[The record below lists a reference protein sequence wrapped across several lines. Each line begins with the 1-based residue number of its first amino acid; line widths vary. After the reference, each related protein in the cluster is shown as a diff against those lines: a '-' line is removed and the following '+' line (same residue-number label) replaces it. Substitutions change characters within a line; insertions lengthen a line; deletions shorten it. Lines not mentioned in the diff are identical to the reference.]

1 MNLSLSRPTARRLA
15 LLSALALLAG
25 ACAKVPT
32 QSASMQAAP
41 EVSSSAALIQLQAF
55 ETGRAISTLIESAA
69 DSIQAASTDV
79 DVRRNAL
86 LLKISAIPLVQEAAL
101 RIDPVIAAA
110 DLYAFTIQFSDYV
123 EIGAGKTS
131 FGAGQPVAVA
141 AAAAAEQAA
150 LDLVSGNLRSGQ
162 LSANSE
168 AHLRAWAAEHPMQGP
183 ALRRAS
189 FLSSDWKALGLSDNS
204 LAASVGNMERTLV
217 NVTYRLSYLNETLAA
232 QARWNA
238 ELAGGEALRAPAVD
252 SLVGTVSTSLGSVGT
267 FADGFPAF
275 LDGWREALMRDVDR
289 QRVLAFEAVADQRVA
304 LEAALNLEREVLMRQ
319 VREERIAAFLS
330 IDSVTV
336 RTLDR
341 SAAILRRLIF
351 QVALSAA
358 AVVALLLGGGF
369 VLFSRW
375 RAASLQRAPSGAP

>member
-1 MNLSLSRPTARRLA
+1 MNLSLPRPTARRLA
-15 LLSALALLAG
+15 LLSALALQAG

-41 EVSSSAALIQLQAF
+41 EVSSSAALVQLQAF

-110 DLYAFTIQFSDYV
+110 DLYAFTIQFSDYL
-123 EIGAGKTS
+123 ETGAGKTS

-168 AHLRAWAAEHPMQGP
+168 AYLRTWAADHPMQGP

-204 LAASVGNMERTLV
+204 LTASVGNMERTLV
-217 NVTYRLSYLNETLAA
+217 NMTYRLSYLNETLAA

-238 ELAGGEALRAPAVD
+238 ELAGGEALRAPRVD
-252 SLVGTVSTSLGSVGT
+252 SLVGTVGTSLGSVGT
-267 FADGFPAF
+267 FADEFPAF

>member
-1 MNLSLSRPTARRLA
+1 
-15 LLSALALLAG
+15 
-25 ACAKVPT
+25 
-32 QSASMQAAP
+32 MQATP

-55 ETGRAISTLIESAA
+55 ETGRAISTIIESAA
-69 DSIQAASTDV
+69 DSIQAASTDF

-101 RIDPVIAAA
+101 RTDPVIAAA
-110 DLYAFTIQFSDYV
+110 DLYALTIQLSDYLTG
-123 EIGAGKTS
+123 GAGSHS
-131 FGAGQPVAVA
+131 FGTEQPIAVA
-141 AAAAAEQAA
+141 AAASCERAA
-150 LDLVSGNLRSGQ
+150 LAFVQGTLKSGQ
-162 LSANSE
+162 LSARSE
-168 AHLRAWAAEHPMQGP
+168 AFLRTWAAEHPMSGP

-189 FLSSDWKALGLSDNS
+189 ILSSDWKALGITDNS
-204 LAASVGNMERTLV
+204 LTATVGNMDRTLA
-217 NVTYRLSYLNETLAA
+217 NLTYRLSYLNETLAA

-238 ELAGGEALRAPAVD
+238 ELAGGEVLRAPRVD
-252 SLVGTVSTSLGSVGT
+252 SLVGTVGTSLGSVGT
-267 FADGFPAF
+267 FADEFPEF
-275 LDGWREALMRDVDR
+275 LDVWREALMRDVDR
-289 QRVLAFEAVADQRVA
+289 QRILAFEAVGDQRVA

-369 VLFSRW
+369 VLLSRW
-375 RAASLQRAPSGAP
+375 RASAPQRAPS

>member
-1 MNLSLSRPTARRLA
+1 MSFSRSRTRRIA
-15 LLSALALLAG
+15 LLVCLAQGLS

-32 QSASMQAAP
+32 QTASMQAAP

-55 ETGRAISTLIESAA
+55 ETGRAISTTIESAA
-69 DSIQAASTDV
+69 DRIQAASTD
-79 DVRRNAL
+79 DAVRRNAL

-101 RIDPVIAAA
+101 RTDPVIAAA
-110 DLYAFTIQFSDYV
+110 DLYAFTIQLSDYL
-123 EIGAGKTS
+123 EAGAGKTS
-131 FGAGQPVAVA
+131 FGAEQPIALSA
-141 AAAAAEQAA
+141 AADAERAARDVVE
-150 LDLVSGNLRSGQ
+150 GNLRSGQ
-162 LSANSE
+162 LSARSE
-168 AHLRAWAAEHPMQGP
+168 AYIRTWAAAHPMQGP

-189 FLSSDWKALGLSDNS
+189 ILSSDWKALGLSDNS

-238 ELAGGEALRAPAVD
+238 ELAGGEVLRAPAVD

-267 FADGFPAF
+267 FADEFPAF

-289 QRVLAFEAVADQRVA
+289 QRILAFDAVADQRVA

-375 RAASLQRAPSGAP
+375 RAAAPQRAPS

>member
-1 MNLSLSRPTARRLA
+1 MRFSLVRPMPRFRLLLFVAIAEFGLSS
-15 LLSALALLAG
+15 
-25 ACAKVPT
+25 CASVPT
-32 QSASMQAAP
+32 QSASMQATP
-41 EVSSSAALIQLQAF
+41 EVSSSAALVQLQAF
-55 ETGRAISTLIESAA
+55 ETGRAISTIIESAA
-69 DSIQAASTDV
+69 DSIQAASADS
-79 DVRRNAL
+79 DVRQNAL

-110 DLYAFTIQFSDYV
+110 DLYAFSIQFSDYL
-123 EIGAGKTS
+123 ETGAGKTS
-131 FGAGQPVAVA
+131 FGAGQPIAVA
-141 AAAAAEQAA
+141 AAAAVEQAA
-150 LDLVSGNLRSGQ
+150 LALVSGNLRSGQ

-168 AHLRAWAAEHPMQGP
+168 AYLRAWAAQHPMQGP

-189 FLSSDWKALGLSDNS
+189 FLSSDWKALGLSANS
-204 LAASVGNMERTLV
+204 LTASVGNMERTLV
-217 NVTYRLSYLNETLAA
+217 NMTYRLSYLNETLAA
-232 QARWNA
+232 QLRWNA
-238 ELAGGEALRAPAVD
+238 ELAGGEALRAPRVD
-252 SLVGTVSTSLGSVGT
+252 SLVGTVGTSLGSLGT
-267 FADGFPAF
+267 FADEFPGF

-289 QRVLAFEAVADQRVA
+289 QRVLAFEAVGDQRVA

-319 VREERIAAFLS
+319 VREERIAAFVS

-369 VLFSRW
+369 VLLSRW
-375 RAASLQRAPSGAP
+375 RASAPQRAPT